1 MEKFWQII
9 YMYTNDDIE
18 LSDDYND
25 FDHACADYFYMT
37 SHDAD
42 DYQYVVLREIET
54 DREDYE
60 EIKEIDSWT
69 NEDCE

>member
-1 MEKFWQII
+1 
-9 YMYTNDDIE
+9 MYTNDDIE
-18 LSDDYND
+18 LSDDYDD